1 MKDLFNDKKLRDY
14 YEDMNGFI
22 SNAKLVVDDKKFLNE
37 CHNKII
43 NRKRWFGLKQQMRGF
58 MAHLSV
64 KLRLL
69 ILALIDSLIVTFS
82 VFVSYYI
89 LEPYFKTYSV
99 KLLILPLY
107 HYSYR
112 IIFQHLFFNMYHR
125 AWEYASVRN

>member
-22 SNAKLVVDDKKFLNE
+22 SNAKLVVDDKKIAKRNL
-37 CHNKII
+37 HNKII
-43 NRKRWFGLKQQMRGF
+43 NRKDGLGYKQQMRGF

-64 KLRLL
+64 KFRLL

-99 KLLILPLY
+99 KLLILAAI
-107 HYSYR
+107 S
-112 IIFQHLFFNMYHR
+112 LFISHHI
-125 AWEYASVRN
+125 

>member
-1 MKDLFNDKKLRDY
+1 
-14 YEDMNGFI
+14 
-22 SNAKLVVDDKKFLNE
+22 
-37 CHNKII
+37 
-43 NRKRWFGLKQQMRGF
+43 

-99 KLLILPLY
+99 KLLILAAISLFISHHISAFIFKMKLIY
-107 HYSYR
+107 L
-112 IIFQHLFFNMYHR
+112 IICL
-125 AWEYASVRN
+125 VIKILL

>member
-1 MKDLFNDKKLRDY
+1 
-14 YEDMNGFI
+14 
-22 SNAKLVVDDKKFLNE
+22 
-37 CHNKII
+37 
-43 NRKRWFGLKQQMRGF
+43 

-99 KLLILPLY
+99 KLLILAAY

-112 IIFQHLFFNMYHR
+112 IIFQHLFLICIIERGNMP
-125 AWEYASVRN
+125 V